1 MVVLGISGS
10 PREGGNTQ
18 VLVQEALKAIQE
30 EVETEFI
37 SLAERD
43 VPPYR
48 PQEDPPEAVQD
59 LLDEMER
66 ADAHILGTP
75 SYFGAPSAQ
84 LKALMDWTW
93 RLGEDDLF
101 EDKVAAALAVEVESG
116 GELAAQ
122 ALSHYF
128 TQHAMVFAGYV
139 VATGDEK
146 REVLYD
152 IKSVREAREL
162 ALRVLDFVKAR

>member
-18 VLVQEALKAIQE
+18 VLVEEALKAIQE

-37 SLAERD
+37 ALSEHQ
-43 VPPYR
+43 VPPYE
-48 PQEDPPEAVQD
+48 PEGDPPGEVQE

-75 SYFGAPSAQ
+75 SYFGAPSGQ

-93 RLGEDDLF
+93 RLHGDQLF
-101 EDKVAAALAVEVESG
+101 EDKVAAALTVEVESG

-122 ALSHYF
+122 NLSHYF
-128 TQHAMVFAGYV
+128 TQHDMLFAGYV
-139 VATGDEK
+139 VAAGHEK

-162 ALRVLDFVKAR
+162 ALRVLDFVKTR